1 MTCTQS
7 QTASVDS
14 TAAEPARAELSI
26 IILFSTKIAE
36 MSQHLAE
43 LGLSAGSFEAQVATR
58 DVVLVHL
65 VMQKNIYSYRSHI
78 DMKRMCRPS
87 LLLHG
92 LKMFVGP
99 RFCWLFVLPAHAFFL
114 YLRQQKRISLCLI
127 KMNSNLSR

>member
-65 VMQKNIYSYRSHI
+65 VMKKNIYSYR
-78 DMKRMCRPS
+78 R
-87 LLLHG
+87 
-92 LKMFVGP
+92 
-99 RFCWLFVLPAHAFFL
+99 
-114 YLRQQKRISLCLI
+114 
-127 KMNSNLSR
+127 